1 MRIIYI
7 HQHFVTNEG
16 TGGTRSYDVSKYLVE
31 MGHEVTMICGIN
43 NRSGLK
49 PMRWYQP
56 FRRERI
62 DGIDVIVCNVD
73 YANRMGAMRR
83 LAVFFGFAFMAC
95 IASLFAGPADLV
107 FATSTPL
114 TVGIPGYIVS
124 RIKRAAFV
132 FEVRDLW
139 PEDLV
144 LAGYVQPGLMVSL
157 AERLERFIYRT
168 SQKVLLV
175 SPGFE
180 KRLRQRGYPPS
191 KLRTHLLGADGSL
204 FVDLKADEAFLERTG
219 LKGKVVAA
227 YTGAHGVANGLDYIL
242 DAAKCLE
249 KREDIA
255 IILIGEGMEKP
266 RLIERAEE
274 MGLTNVQFID
284 PVLKTVL
291 PGVLAG
297 CEIGLMIL
305 SDIGER
311 PVTPNKIF
319 DYMFVGLPS
328 IVNFPG
334 PTLDMVLRDG
344 TGVEVDAKDPGDL
357 ARAIEDL
364 ADQPERRR
372 EMGQRARQMAFEK
385 YTRQAIAEQLS
396 RTFQEVLDGRRCGP
410 ASHSAG

>member
-1 MRIIYI
+1 
-7 HQHFVTNEG
+7 
-16 TGGTRSYDVSKYLVE
+16 
-31 MGHEVTMICGIN
+31 
-43 NRSGLK
+43 
-49 PMRWYQP
+49 
-56 FRRERI
+56 
-62 DGIDVIVCNVD
+62 
-73 YANRMGAMRR
+73 
-83 LAVFFGFAFMAC
+83 MAC